1 LPAQDTFLLKLTF
14 TRSAAAPTFHMTF
27 LPLRLP
33 PGSDLRRAVEQV
45 STETCTASGFVVTGI
60 GSLSEG
66 RLRFAGAQVES
77 VVAGPLEML
86 SVSGSITPDGAHLH
100 MTVADHSGRV
110 YGGHVCYGNT
120 VLTTV
125 ELLVAPVADWELS
138 RAVDEATNYRE
149 LVIRRAGEV

>member
-1 LPAQDTFLLKLTF
+1 MFTLTF
-14 TRSAAAPTFHMTF
+14 THTAAAPTFLMTY

-33 PGSDLRRAVEQV
+33 PGSDLRRALEQV
-45 STETCTASGFVVTGI
+45 ATETCAGSGFVVTGI

-66 RLRFAGAQVES
+66 RLRFAGAQVEC
-77 VVAGPLEML
+77 VVAGPLEVL

-100 MTVADHSGRV
+100 MTVADHTGRV

-120 VLTTV
+120 VLTTA
-125 ELLVAPVADWELS
+125 ELLVAPVAEWELT

-149 LVIRRAGEV
+149 LVIRPAGEAQGTSA